1 MTFFSFWGI
10 IKRGIYMISNK
21 YLWKLQEKL
30 VHNYFMI
37 NSYKNFHNLKIF
49 LNLQQM
55 HDEML
60 NLVVMKNLIIN
71 QLKYKA

>member
-21 YLWKLQEKL
+21 YLWKLPEKP

-55 HDEML
+55 RDEML
-60 NLVVMKNLIIN
+60 NLNVMQNLTID
-71 QLKYKA
+71 QLKYRA